1 MLIDAKWIL
10 DLGSATGSA
19 GHQLRRR
26 FKRGRVIVLDTSHE
40 MLQQAR
46 KKQTWFSR
54 VFGLQANALALPLQT
69 GSVDLVFS
77 NLLLP
82 WIDDVRTMF
91 TEVTRVLR
99 KGGLFV
105 FSTLGPESLSELRD
119 AWATVDN
126 DPHVNRF
133 ADMHDIGDGLVHA
146 GLRDPV
152 LDTDFL
158 NVSYR
163 DTAALFRDL
172 TLIGG
177 RNSLAG
183 RAKTL
188 TGKGRFRHMD
198 RQLSSRFRGGLLEL
212 RLELVYGHAWGSGP
226 RQAPGEYLIEPAQI
240 EKRQR

>member
-1 MLIDAKWIL
+1 
-10 DLGSATGSA
+10 
-19 GHQLRRR
+19 
-26 FKRGRVIVLDTSHE
+26 
-40 MLQQAR
+40 
-46 KKQTWFSR
+46 
-54 VFGLQANALALPLQT
+54 
-69 GSVDLVFS
+69 
-77 NLLLP
+77 
-82 WIDDVRTMF
+82 
-91 TEVTRVLR
+91 VLR

-163 DTAALFRDL
+163 DTASLFRDL

-188 TGKGRFRHMD
+188 TGKGRFRNMD

-226 RQAPGEYLIEPAQI
+226 RQAPGEYLIEAAQI